1 MPTVLLLPP
10 HDSNDPPVVAS
21 APTVYVVTAPE
32 GATADEHR
40 AVADAIGEAA
50 ASVHS
55 DGSPHSWTVVPFGWR
70 RIGGR
75 VATPPAQLA
84 GRVASMAPG
93 GWALEVIGEE

>member
-10 HDSNDPPVVAS
+10 PESKDPHIVAS

-32 GATADEHR
+32 GATDDERR
-40 AVADAIGEAA
+40 AVAEVVGEAA
-50 ASVHS
+50 ADVHS

-75 VATPPAQLA
+75 VGAGQSV
-84 GRVASMAPG
+84 GRVASVLPD
-93 GWALEVIGEE
+93 GWALEVIGDG

>member
-10 HDSNDPPVVAS
+10 TESKDPPVVAS

-32 GATADEHR
+32 GATDEERR
-40 AVADAIGEAA
+40 AVADVVGEVAA
-50 ASVHS
+50 GVHA

-75 VATPPAQLA
+75 LAPPPAQLA

-93 GWALEVIGEE
+93 GWALEVIGEG